1 MPSSSRHTIGEA
13 LIVSVALFGFF
24 GLVYGG
30 RANVGD
36 LLPLSAVLLVA
47 TVFYGVLLLIRAV
60 FTFMT
65 GDDGLWRTQEQ
76 EPKKRRWGRSK

>member
-1 MPSSSRHTIGEA
+1 MPPSSRHTIGEA
-13 LIVSVALFGFF
+13 LIVSVALLGFF

-47 TVFYGVLLLIRAV
+47 AVFYGVLLLIRAA

-65 GDDGLWRTQEQ
+65 GGEGFWWEKYE
-76 EPKKRRWGRSK
+76 EPKKRRWGRK